1 MARFSIFADACVLYS
16 APVCDLLLESAKR
29 RFFRLL
35 WSRRVHAE
43 WMESLRR
50 KRPDLHPEKLRR
62 RYELMVTSFPEAMV
76 EEHEGLATLL
86 ELPDEGDRHV
96 LAAAIG
102 GCANGIVTFNIRDFP
117 TEVLSKWDIEPLH
130 PDEFFISQFDL
141 GHAEFLEVVKSVR
154 ARLRNPPL
162 DVPDY
167 LDVLT
172 RNQLSGLAA
181 ALKKF
186 DKLI

>member
-1 MARFSIFADACVLYS
+1 M
-16 APVCDLLLESAKR
+16 
-29 RFFRLL
+29 L
-35 WSRRVHAE
+35 WSRRVHEE

-50 KRPDLHPEKLRR
+50 KRPDLPAEKLRR

-76 EEHEGLATLL
+76 EEHQELAALL

-102 GCANGIVTFNIRDFP
+102 GCADAVVTFNMRDFP
-117 TEVLSKWDIEPLH
+117 TGVLSEWDIEALH

-141 GHAEFLEVVKSVR
+141 RHAEFLEAVKSVR
-154 ARLRNPPL
+154 ARLCNPSL
-162 DVPDY
+162 NVQDY

-181 ALKKF
+181 VLKKF